1 MQSHLNIN
9 LPQRQQKR
17 KETNESK
24 PMNEL
29 RLVTSETF
37 GEVPCAFYQQDG
49 SDEVLLTREQNGTA
63 LEYSDPRNSIMKI
76 HTRHKERLDKFSVAV
91 TMESDEGGDSLS
103 PPSRRS
109 AGGEQDT
116 VLYTRKGVM
125 EICRWSKQPKADAFM
140 DFVWDI
146 ADKLIK
152 GEAKVVPAQ
161 QPATPAME
169 QWARRVE
176 YIADGLD
183 DISQRL
189 TKVER
194 STSYS
199 NYYLRLQARS
209 GYDRTWERR
218 TIRTVKAIASYL
230 GMEDKTLLRKM
241 YKEMESRYGIVL
253 DEFIRDYKRV
263 KKITRCS
270 TLSVISFSFPLR
282 EMFEAVLRELCEA
295 CKIPFGDSDTTF
307 DLVDEVSRM
316 VEDKGR
322 SAADDLVEEFDDGV
336 A

>member
-1 MQSHLNIN
+1 
-9 LPQRQQKR
+9 
-17 KETNESK
+17 
-24 PMNEL
+24 MNEL
-29 RLVTSETF
+29 RLVTSEKF

-49 SDEVLLTREQNGTA
+49 SDEVLLTREQIGTA

-76 HTRHKERLDKFSVAV
+76 HNRHKERLDKYSVV
-91 TMESDEGGDSLS
+91 VPIEGGDSLS

-109 AGGEQDT
+109 DGGEQET

-152 GEAKVVPAQ
+152 GEAKVIPAQ

-169 QWARRVE
+169 EWASRVE
-176 YIADGLD
+176 RISDNLD
-183 DISQRL
+183 DISRRL
-189 TKVER
+189 STVER
-194 STSYS
+194 STSFS

-218 TIRTVKAIASYL
+218 AIRNVKAIASYI
-230 GMEDKTLLRKM
+230 GMDEKSLLRKI
-241 YKEMESRYGIVL
+241 YREMESRYGIVL
-253 DEFIRDYKRV
+253 NDFSRDYKRV
-263 KKITRCS
+263 KKISRCS

-282 EMFEAVLRELCEA
+282 EMCEAVIQELCDA
-295 CKIPFGDSDTTF
+295 CKIPMQKSDSGF
-307 DLVDEVSRM
+307 DLVDEISQM
-316 VEDKGR
+316 VEERVGE
-322 SAADDLVEEFDDGV
+322 AEPDDLDELDDEI

>member
-1 MQSHLNIN
+1 
-9 LPQRQQKR
+9 
-17 KETNESK
+17 
-24 PMNEL
+24 MNEL

-49 SDEVLLTREQNGTA
+49 SDEVLLTREQIGTA
-63 LEYSDPRNSIMKI
+63 LEYSNPRNAITMI
-76 HTRHKERLDKFSVAV
+76 HRRHKERLDKHSVV
-91 TMESDEGGDSLS
+91 IPVSNEGGDSLS
-103 PPSRRS
+103 PPSRRTD
-109 AGGEQDT
+109 GGEQET

-169 QWARRVE
+169 EWASRVE
-176 YIADGLD
+176 RISDGLD
-183 DISQRL
+183 DISRRL
-189 TKVER
+189 SAVER
-194 STSYS
+194 STSFS

-218 TIRTVKAIASYL
+218 AIRNVKAIASYI
-230 GMEDKTLLRKM
+230 GMDEKSLLRKI
-241 YKEMESRYGIVL
+241 YREMESRYGIVL
-253 DEFIRDYKRV
+253 NDFSRDYKRV
-263 KKITRCS
+263 KKISRCS

-282 EMFEAVLRELCEA
+282 EMCEAVIQELCDA
-295 CKIPFGDSDTTF
+295 CKIPMQKSDSGF
-307 DLVDEVSRM
+307 DLVDEISQM
-316 VEDKGR
+316 VEERVGE
-322 SAADDLVEEFDDGV
+322 AEPDDLDELDDEI

>member
-1 MQSHLNIN
+1 
-9 LPQRQQKR
+9 
-17 KETNESK
+17 
-24 PMNEL
+24 MNEL

-49 SDEVLLTREQNGTA
+49 SDEVLLTREQIGTA
-63 LEYSDPRNSIMKI
+63 LEYTNPRNAIKNI
-76 HTRHKERLDKFSVAV
+76 HARHQERLDKYSVV
-91 TMESDEGGDSLS
+91 VSVSNEGGTNLVPPSRNAASGTNEGGLKLS
-103 PPSRRS
+103 PPSRRTD
-109 AGGEQDT
+109 GGEQET

-169 QWARRVE
+169 DWASRVE
-176 YIADGLD
+176 RISDGLD
-183 DISQRL
+183 DISRRL
-189 TKVER
+189 STVER
-194 STSYS
+194 STSFS

-218 TIRTVKAIASYL
+218 AIRNVKAIASYI
-230 GMEDKTLLRKM
+230 GMDEKSLLRKI
-241 YKEMESRYGIVL
+241 YREMESRYGIVL
-253 DEFIRDYKRV
+253 NDFSRDYKRV
-263 KKITRCS
+263 KKISRCS

-282 EMFEAVLRELCEA
+282 EMCEAVIQELCDA
-295 CKIPFGDSDTTF
+295 CKLPMQKSDSGF
-307 DLVDEVSRM
+307 DLVDEISQM
-316 VEDKGR
+316 VEERVGE
-322 SAADDLVEEFDDGV
+322 AEPDDLDELDDEI